1 LRFAFAPFAAF
12 FENKWFFDR
21 LYEDLLVRRVFYGG
35 VVRLCQLF
43 DTYVIDGAV
52 NGSGRLG
59 AWASGE
65 LRAIQNG
72 QVQAYQWSLAAG
84 VIVIVVAVFAAN
96 PL

>member
-1 LRFAFAPFAAF
+1 
-12 FENKWFFDR
+12 
-21 LYEDLLVRRVFYGG
+21 VFYGG
-35 VVRLCQLF
+35 VLRICQLF

-59 AWASGE
+59 AWSSGQ

-84 VIVIVVAVFAAN
+84 VIIIVVAVFAAN